1 MSNEY
6 KAKLLI
12 VDDLQENL
20 HALAKI
26 IEKDD
31 RLIYLANSGEEA
43 LSLLLEHEFALA
55 ILDVMMPEMNGFE
68 LAELMR
74 STEKT
79 RHIPIVFVSA
89 TGKELNYAFK
99 GYETG
104 AVDFL
109 QKPLDILAVKSKVD
123 VFVSLYKQH
132 TEIKQ
137 KMTELEKSRA
147 ELHVTKNEL
156 EYALK
161 MRDDFMSLVGHE
173 LRTPLNTLHIETQ
186 LRQLQLKKG
195 DMSAFTADKLE
206 AMIARDD
213 RQIQSM
219 IRLISDLNDVSRIQ
233 NGKLS
238 IRTAETNLSELIQQ
252 IVKNLSW
259 QADNAGVTFT
269 LNIQDDV
276 TGMWDE
282 LRIEQI
288 IINLL
293 TNALRYGNNK
303 PVEIT
308 LQSTLA
314 DVTFSVRDHGIG
326 IPISAQKRIF
336 EKFER
341 AETKRVNDGL
351 GMGLYIARQLAEAHH
366 GTLNVKSTVGEG
378 ATFTLTLPR
387 QTP

>member
-20 HALAKI
+20 HVLAKI

-55 ILDVMMPEMNGFE
+55 ILDVMMPDMNGFE

-123 VFVSLYKQH
+123 VFVSLHKQH

-137 KMTELEKSRA
+137 KMAELEKSRA

-269 LNIQDDV
+269 LNIQNDV

-308 LQSTLA
+308 LQSTLT
-314 DVTFSVRDHGIG
+314 DVTFSVRDHGNG

-366 GTLNVKSTVGEG
+366 GTLNVKSAVGEG

-387 QTP
+387 QTS

>member
-20 HALAKI
+20 HVLAKI

-55 ILDVMMPEMNGFE
+55 ILDVMMPDMNGFE

-123 VFVSLYKQH
+123 VFVSLHKQH

-137 KMTELEKSRA
+137 KMAELEKSRA

-269 LNIQDDV
+269 LNIQNDV

-308 LQSTLA
+308 LQSTLS
-314 DVTFSVRDHGIG
+314 DVTFSVRDHGNG

-366 GTLNVKSTVGEG
+366 GTLNVKSAVGEG